1 MVWKLTATNRIRA
14 GCRVLL
20 LLWGRGRP
28 VIKRMPYF
36 EKRFDTV
43 EGKMWN
49 WGRWPSGWTRNKFSK
64 TRWPSWNSGCFNSV
78 QGSTTPPA
86 DSCVMKWGIQS
97 PAHKPWTSWCSLALR
112 KVGNIVELMYVCC
125 PVQCAT
131 QNHSLD
137 LFTAVLACGFPFL
150 WCVPLVQI
158 KVRNEHASK

>member
-1 MVWKLTATNRIRA
+1 MAVFFFLAEMQRMVWKLTATNRIRA

-64 TRWPSWNSGCFNSV
+64 TRWPSWTQRWYFCKTLGVLTRCRAVPLRQQIPVQWSEAFKVQHTNPGQAGAHWLSGKLETLLNWCMFAVQCSV
-78 QGSTTPPA
+78 QRKTT
-86 DSCVMKWGIQS
+86 
-97 PAHKPWTSWCSLALR
+97 R
-112 KVGNIVELMYVCC
+112 
-125 PVQCAT
+125 
-131 QNHSLD
+131 
-137 LFTAVLACGFPFL
+137 
-150 WCVPLVQI
+150 
-158 KVRNEHASK
+158 